1 MPVPALPVAG
11 EPELVALS
19 DYPEGTTNEDWV
31 CDEET
36 LRSYSVSTCTNAWG
50 LVYSQLFDG
59 LQCEG
64 GTYGRN
70 RAGISH

>member
-1 MPVPALPVAG
+1 MPVLALPMASDPAVAI
-11 EPELVALS
+11 LS

-31 CDEET
+31 SDEET
-36 LRSYSVSTCTNAWG
+36 LRSYAVSTCANAWG

-64 GTYGRN
+64 GTSWQQSRG
-70 RAGISH
+70 H